1 MQVNDSVSWLEL
13 ASTLCA
19 ASAVAYKA
27 AFMLAANAGE
37 EREYLDH
44 CTARYALLEGLLA
57 DLHGSLG
64 PAQLRD
70 LLTRLDA
77 DPSCYADRDHA
88 LAAAMANDRELN
100 RVLAEATS
108 LSSMAVG
115 AQPIMLSS
123 TLGRVIMPGH
133 AGRQRPATPALRC
146 RCRVWPRWR
155 RAQRPRL
162 GARTPNSSRRDA
174 ISRQACST
182 GSAPGETG

>member
-64 PAQLRD
+64 AAQLRD
-70 LLTRLDA
+70 LLARLDA

-100 RVLAEATS
+100 RVLADADKSFFNGCRGATDHVVLDARPGNHDRARRPS
-108 LSSMAVG
+108 AAGDSRSALPLQDLAAV
-115 AQPIMLSS
+115 A
-123 TLGRVIMPGH
+123 
-133 AGRQRPATPALRC
+133 ACAATPFGCAN
-146 RCRVWPRWR
+146 
-155 RAQRPRL
+155 AK
-162 GARTPNSSRRDA
+162 
-174 ISRQACST
+174 
-182 GSAPGETG
+182 